1 MPIFEYQC
9 TQCGTTFEQFTQ
21 RAKDGQVPACASCGA
36 DRAERVLSVFAGQA
50 GAGSA
55 CGSPTGG
62 GGG

>member
-21 RAKDGQVPACASCGA
+21 RAKEGQAPACPRCGA
-36 DRAERVLSVFAGQA
+36 ERAERVLSGFARQA
-50 GAGSA
+50 ATGSG
-55 CGSPTGG
+55 CGSSSGG